1 MARRKKSTA
10 EGIAMKAE
18 AQDAPEVS
26 RDSVIEP
33 FLTELSEKHAQF
45 VRNFVSGQ
53 TQGKA
58 YQGAYPDANEKTSAA
73 AAHKLLA
80 REEIADAVAACKNAL
95 SKKAEYGYEKAM
107 LELEEGMRF
116 SKATEN
122 ATAYARCIELRSKL
136 SGILVERHNVQTA
149 QFSLTYGGIDYK
161 GLAAPDVIEG
171 EIAYDTPVD
180 PESDPSTTAC
190 KPGLNEQQTVIM
202 EDMLA

>member
-1 MARRKKSTA
+1 MAKRKKTTV
-10 EGIAMKAE
+10 EGISMAAE
-18 AQDAPEVS
+18 AAAEPTVTKE
-26 RDSVIEP
+26 SVIEP
-33 FLTELSEKHAQF
+33 FLADLSEKHAQF

-53 TQGKA
+53 SQGRA
-58 YQGAYPDANEKTSAA
+58 YQGAYPDANEKTASA

-80 REEIADAVAACKNAL
+80 KEHIADAVTACKNAL

-122 ATAYARCIELRSKL
+122 ATAYARCVELRSKL

-161 GLAAPDVIEG
+161 GLVSPDVIEG
-171 EIAYDTPVD
+171 VIIDDTAAPQLSEQ
-180 PESDPSTTAC
+180 ES
-190 KPGLNEQQTVIM
+190 VIM
-202 EDMLA
+202 EDILS